1 MAPATAHAAKAVRP
15 LALGGIRI
23 AALAVA
29 IGAVTTAIAYVGV
42 GILLDTVWVPL
53 AGPAGTGAFV
63 VGYPV
68 PLRVVLY
75 VAFTLWCLVVAGMAG
90 VLADLANRIRRGV
103 RFDVALT
110 RSTWSLTLV
119 LGVGSW
125 VAQIASNIGR
135 NSMPWYPDG
144 ADPADA
150 DTSTLPIDWNLGT
163 HNLLPD
169 WPLLGLAVVLGV
181 LAYIIGSG
189 ERLQRDA
196 DGTV

>member
-1 MAPATAHAAKAVRP
+1 MAPATAQAAKGVRP

-23 AALAVA
+23 AGLAVA

-42 GILLDTVWVPL
+42 GIILDTVWVPL

-75 VAFTLWCLVVAGMAG
+75 LAFALWCLVVAGMAG

-110 RSTWSLTLV
+110 RSTWSLALV
-119 LGVGSW
+119 LGAGSW
-125 VAQIASNIGR
+125 LAQIVSNVGR
-135 NSMPWYPDG
+135 NSMPWFPDG
-144 ADPADA
+144 TDPASA
-150 DTSTLPIDWNLGT
+150 DLSTLPIDWNTGA

-169 WPLLGLAVVLGV
+169 WPLLGLAIVLGV
-181 LAYIIGSG
+181 LAYVIRAG

-196 DGTV
+196 EGLV